1 MPLGGTYPQCPV
13 PVSSNLLHTRA
24 SDVPQATARKAK
36 RELVRAGQ
44 SLKCATLTAA
54 LRQRQRE
61 AQQTVCPQL
70 PCPTGRNMGIEAD
83 GGYYVTLPSS
93 ADLKM
98 SKSEGSLEVYS

>member
-1 MPLGGTYPQCPV
+1 MYPRPLQQRP
-13 PVSSNLLHTRA
+13 
-24 SDVPQATARKAK
+24 
-36 RELVRAGQ
+36 RESCQ

-54 LRQRQRE
+54 LRQRE
-61 AQQTVCPQL
+61 AQQTVCPQP

-98 SKSEGSLEVYS
+98 SKSDGNLEVYS